1 MRYIIIILATMTML
15 LQGCTQNAYTGQS
28 QASKTS
34 IGAGVGALT
43 GALAG
48 VLTSD
53 NAKDRRKNA
62 LIGAG
67 IGAAA
72 GGGAGYFMDRQEAQL
87 RQVLRNTGVSVT
99 RNGDNITLNMPGNI
113 TFDSD
118 ESSIKPQF
126 YSTLN
131 SVAIVL
137 KKFNKTGV
145 RVDGHTDRTGSDAYN
160 LKLSQQRAAAVAEY
174 LSSQGVGYNR
184 LSSQG
189 FGESQPIASN
199 ETSQGRSANR
209 RVEIQLFPMQ

>member
-1 MRYIIIILATMTML
+1 MRYLLIILL
-15 LQGCTQNAYTGQS
+15 GISLFLQGCTQNAYTGQT

-34 IGAGVGALT
+34 IGAGIGAAA

-48 VLTSD
+48 VLSAD

-72 GGGAGYFMDRQEAQL
+72 GGGIGLYVDKQEAAL
-87 RQVLRNTGVSVT
+87 RQTLRGTGVSVT
-99 RNGDNITLNMPGNI
+99 RNGKNITLNMPGNI
-113 TFDSD
+113 TFDTNK
-118 ESSIKPQF
+118 SSISPQF

-145 RVDGHTDRTGSDAYN
+145 RVDGHTDSTGSDNYN
-160 LKLSQQRAAAVAEY
+160 LKLSQDRATSVSQY
-174 LSSQGVGYNR
+174 LAGQGVGYDR

-189 FGESQPIASN
+189 FGESSPIASN
-199 ETSQGRSANR
+199 TNDSGRAANR
-209 RVEIQLFPMQ
+209 RVEIQLFPI

>member
-1 MRYIIIILATMTML
+1 MKYFIILLISMSL
-15 LQGCTQNAYTGQS
+15 FLQGCTQNAYTGQT

-34 IGAGVGALT
+34 IGAGIGAAA

-72 GGGAGYFMDRQEAQL
+72 GGGIGLYMDKQEAE
-87 RQVLRNTGVSVT
+87 LRNSLRGTGVSVT
-99 RNGDNITLNMPGNI
+99 RNGKNITLNMPGNI
-113 TFDSD
+113 TFESD
-118 ESSIKPQF
+118 KSSINPQF

-131 SVAIVL
+131 SVAVVL
-137 KKFNKTGV
+137 NKFNKTGV
-145 RVDGHTDRTGSDAYN
+145 RVDGHTDSTGSDNYN
-160 LKLSQQRAAAVAEY
+160 LKLSQERAGAVSQY
-174 LSSQGVGYNR
+174 LAGQGVGYNR

-189 FGESQPIASN
+189 FGESSPIANNS
-199 ETSQGRSANR
+199 TDGGRAANR
-209 RVEIQLFPMQ
+209 RVEIQLFPM